1 MTVLQ
6 KIKSHP
12 DVINYFKELS
22 FYNTCIE
29 KSKIKSL
36 KNIDLFPELY
46 FYEELNVM
54 KTNHAFKGYAML
66 QS

>member
-29 KSKIKSL
+29 KSQIKSL